1 MKRNVDINEISDGNL
16 YGPNDMVKADCGD
29 CKGCSDCCRGMGESI
44 VLDPYDIY
52 RLTTGLHIS
61 FEELL
66 ADKIEL
72 NVFDSMILPN
82 LKMKDSTDAC
92 AFLNNEGR
100 CSIHS
105 IRPGICR
112 LFPLGRFYE
121 NDGFQY
127 FLQIHECKNQNRTK
141 VKVKKWIDTPDLK
154 QNTDYVLKWHDFV
167 NDTQEKLTQA
177 ADESLFKKVNMFLL
191 QHFFIERYIET
202 QDFYEQFNIRLEK
215 AKNVVETLI
224 KTDGEK
230 K

>member
-1 MKRNVDINEISDGNL
+1 MKRNIDIHDISDGNL

-29 CKGCSDCCRGMGESI
+29 CKGCSDCCQGMGESI

-52 RLTTGLHIS
+52 RLTIGLNAS

-72 NVFDSMILPN
+72 NVFDGMILPN
-82 LKMKDSTDAC
+82 LKMNDTNDAC
-92 AFLNNEGR
+92 AFLNKGGR

-121 NDGFQY
+121 NGSFQY

-141 VKVKKWIDTPDLK
+141 VKVKKWIDIPDLK
-154 QNTDYVLKWHDFV
+154 ENTEYILKWHDFV
-167 NDTQEKLTQA
+167 NEVQEMLMQV
-177 ADESLFKKVNMFLL
+177 ADEALFKKVNMFLL
-191 QHFFIERYIET
+191 QHFFIERYEEE
-202 QDFYEQFNIRLEK
+202 QFYEQFHVRIEK
-215 AKNVVETLI
+215 AKHVIELLI
-224 KTDGEK
+224 PKTENMK
-230 K
+230 

>member
-1 MKRNVDINEISDGNL
+1 MKRNIDINEISDGQL

-52 RLTTGLHIS
+52 RLTTGLQLS

-66 ADKIEL
+66 TDKIEL
-72 NVFDSMILPN
+72 NVFDGMILPN
-82 LKMKDSTDAC
+82 LKMSEKTDAC
-92 AFLNNEGR
+92 AFLTKEGR

-121 NDGFQY
+121 NSGFQY
-127 FLQIHECKNQNRTK
+127 FLQIHECRNQNRTK

-154 QNTDYVLKWHDFV
+154 QNSEYILKWHDFV
-167 NDTQEKLTQA
+167 NDVQERLMKV
-177 ADESLFKKVNMFLL
+177 ADEELFKKVNLFLL
-191 QHFFIERYIET
+191 QHFFIEQYHWDEN
-202 QDFYEQFNIRLEK
+202 FYEQFNGRLEK
-215 AKNVVETLI
+215 AKAVVSTLI
-224 KTDGEK
+224 K
-230 K
+230 